1 MSVRPR
7 AALFALAMAGVSL
20 THAEP
25 ARADQEPTVQ
35 WNDQW
40 PRFRFGEGIMLVAVT
55 IGSSALALSPVHE
68 TALWDAPILF
78 DKPARALF
86 KSNDKDTQELAGNL
100 SDRLYHGM
108 VLAPYLVDNFIVAL
122 GVHQNADVALQM
134 TLIDLQSL
142 GLSGVLALGMEHGL
156 GRARPYER
164 ECTDPNGF
172 DPVGYNACGPPGGF
186 QGFPSGH
193 AAAAF
198 TMAGLTCVHHQHLP
212 LWGGGWPDAAACIGT
227 MALATTTGTLRLV
240 VDRHWATDIVAG
252 AAIGIFNGYFLP
264 LWLHY
269 GFGDK
274 TKAVSTMWK
283 TQVGY
288 LAPVPQLYSGGG
300 GLGLSG
306 SF

>member
-1 MSVRPR
+1 MRRLLV
-7 AALFALAMAGVSL
+7 ALALLCTLFAMPRS
-20 THAEP
+20 
-25 ARADQEPTVQ
+25 ARADQEKTVQ
-35 WNDQW
+35 WNENW
-40 PRFRFGEGIMLVAVT
+40 PRFRLIEGATLVAVT
-55 IGSSALALSPVHE
+55 VGSSVIALSPVQE
-68 TALWDAPILF
+68 KAVWDKPILF
-78 DKPARALF
+78 DKAARDLF
-86 KSNDKDTQELAGNL
+86 KSNDKDTQEMAGEW

-108 VLAPYLVDNFIVAL
+108 VLAPYVIDNYIVAL
-122 GVHQNADVALQM
+122 GVHRNPDVALQM

-142 GLSGVLALGMEHGL
+142 GLSGIMSLAGEHAV

-164 ECTDPNGF
+164 ECTDPKGF

-212 LWGGGWPDAAACIGT
+212 LWGGGWRDALACVGT
-227 MALATTTGTLRLV
+227 LGLATTTGVLRLV
-240 VDRHWATDIVAG
+240 VDRHWATDVVTG
-252 AAIGIFNGYFLP
+252 TAIGLLNGYFLP

-274 TKAVSTMWK
+274 TRAVGTIFK
-283 TQVGY
+283 TEVGY
-288 LAPVPQLYSGGG
+288 LAPVPQVFPGGG
-300 GLGLSG
+300 GLGLGG